1 MALFDHKRY
10 VSMSME
16 FRCNLRCAHCMI
28 EGTMDRLKP
37 EPLSEFRRILD
48 QNRRTGEW
56 DGLILTG
63 AEITLHP
70 DLPDMARAARDH
82 GFSHIRIQTHG
93 MHLDKPDTVETLVA
107 AGVDEYFVSVTG
119 PDAESHDA
127 ITGVPRAF
135 ERMMRG
141 LETLDRIPGVTL
153 LSNTV
158 VTQLSYR
165 RLPEVVDRL
174 AHLKNLVQMEFWVF
188 LPMAETDKKDLVAR
202 HTDVKPYLVEA
213 VRRARTL
220 GRAVEIKNFPPCLL
234 GDDAGLVLNEQPE
247 LHIDPAFW
255 PEFMRNGFYQCVH
268 RDRCAAQDCLGLS
281 TAYIRKFGWEA
292 DVLSPLPYDPT
303 RSAAPERRRAVH

>member
-1 MALFDHKRY
+1 
-10 VSMSME
+10 ME
-16 FRCNLRCAHCMI
+16 FRCNLRCVHCMI

-37 EPLSEFRRILD
+37 EPMAEFRRVLAR
-48 QNRRTGEW
+48 NRLSGEW

-70 DLPDMARAARDH
+70 GLPDLARAARAN

-93 MHLDKPDTVETLVA
+93 MHLDKPETVRDLVA

-119 PDAESHDA
+119 PDADAHDA

-141 LETLDRIPGVTL
+141 LETLDRTDGVTL
-153 LSNTV
+153 ITNTV
-158 VTQLSYR
+158 VTTRSYR
-165 RLPEVVDRL
+165 SLAAVVDRL
-174 AHLKNLVQMEFWVF
+174 AHLERLAQMEFWVY
-188 LPMAETDKKDLVAR
+188 LPMSEIDKKGLVAR
-202 HTDVKPYLVEA
+202 HLDVLPYLRKA
-213 VRRARTL
+213 AHRAQAL
-220 GRAVEIKNFPPCLL
+220 GRGVEIKNFPPCLL

-255 PEFMRNGFYQCVH
+255 PEFMRNGFHQCLY
-268 RDRCAAQDCLGLS
+268 RDTCAAKDCLGLS

-292 DVLSPLPYDPT
+292 ADLSPMQYDPSRPARHGQT
-303 RSAAPERRRAVH
+303 AALS

>member
-1 MALFDHKRY
+1 
-10 VSMSME
+10 MSME
-16 FRCNLRCAHCMI
+16 FRCNLRCVHCMI

-37 EPLSEFRRILD
+37 EPMEDFRRILTRNA
-48 QNRRTGEW
+48 QTMEW

-70 DLPDMARAARDH
+70 GLADLAREAKAH
-82 GFSHIRIQTHG
+82 GFRHIRIQTHG
-93 MHLDKPDTVETLVA
+93 MHLDKPDVVRELVA

-119 PDAESHDA
+119 PDATSHDA

-135 ERMMRG
+135 DRMMRG
-141 LETLDRIPGVTL
+141 LETLDTIPGVTI

-165 RLPEVVDRL
+165 TLEEVVDRL
-174 AHLKNLVQMEFWVF
+174 AHLKRLAQMEFWVY
-188 LPMAETDKKDLVAR
+188 LPMSERDDKDLLPRHIDVLPHLKAAVAR
-202 HTDVKPYLVEA
+202 
-213 VRRARTL
+213 ARGL

-234 GDDAGLVLNEQPE
+234 GEDAHLVLNEQPE

-268 RDRCAAQDCLGLS
+268 RDRCAASDCLGLS
-281 TAYIRKFGWEA
+281 TAYINKFGWEA
-292 DVLSPLPYDPT
+292 DRLSPLQCNPHETTIYQK
-303 RSAAPERRRAVH
+303 